1 MLTRE
6 FKRVNLLSLMQFSDS
21 TAPTPVHVA
30 GRRRAYP
37 DSRSGV
43 ALALDATLRPTCDA
57 VGRAPTAATTTTYPA
72 ADAPFATDAA
82 NSERFTLQTKRRVAA
97 PSSRPWGDRF
107 LGSGK
112 ARVDATPRP
121 ALGDENARGP
131 SRKHNPT
138 DHFSIPTYIYAE
150 RPRTASAR
158 LAPQDSGIFEPPPSG
173 YNCIYNR
180 TTSRAG
186 RARPRDNIGVQA
198 SPLPGAQDS
207 TLRQRTGP
215 SWTPISARSIMDR
228 PSWRF

>member
-1 MLTRE
+1 
-6 FKRVNLLSLMQFSDS
+6 MQFSDS
-21 TAPTPVHVA
+21 TAPQVHVT

-43 ALALDATLRPTCDA
+43 ALALDTTLRPNCGA
-57 VGRAPTAATTTTYPA
+57 VGRTPTAASTTTYQA

-97 PSSRPWGDRF
+97 PSSKPWGDHF

-112 ARVDATPRP
+112 TRVASTPRP

-138 DHFSIPTYIYAE
+138 DHFSIPTRIYAE
-150 RPRTASAR
+150 RPQTASAR
-158 LAPQDSGIFEPPPSG
+158 LVPQDSGIFKPPPPG
-173 YNCIYNR
+173 YNWSIYNR
-180 TTSRAG
+180 TTSRA
-186 RARPRDNIGVQA
+186 RQARPRDNLRA
-198 SPLPGAQDS
+198 HADPLPDAQDS
-207 TLRQRTGP
+207 TQCQRTGP
-215 SWTPISARSIMDR
+215 SWTPMSARSIMDR